1 MRPNFRLILISALV
15 ALVLPN
21 LYGLGCDGPILPVGP
36 SITAPAQSSTIPA
49 SGLFTASVSFP
60 VPLTAISLV
69 EMELQTDQ
77 GATRIDVTALFLPSG
92 QSDFAGAVSASA
104 ILDAVALGLVPG
116 SQTFIVRVDAD
127 GVGGASAGAVP
138 FTWLADTTCEG
149 TAGSALS
156 QCFLDAS
163 NATSLCYSS
172 TGSACSPTD
181 AALVAAED
189 QLRSSVAIACTDR
202 LVQSLGY
209 GAAVTEVGL
218 ADRLIEEC
226 VGNAATLAARIFGGP
241 HAKVRGAGVG
251 VSCMDAAYNESA
263 AFLDLAFNLQRDC
276 VLDPACNAAT
286 VAADIDGAAA
296 ASAAV
301 IDGPCGVGGGFLELL
316 VGVPSAEAIARARTQ
331 SECMLGS
338 AHGDVSPLVPK
349 CSPGGIP
356 GVTVVK
362 TQPTGLTPFAP
373 GVPTQVVLDESVWG
387 TRCGDGSP
395 FAFWIQLASDGNP
408 VGNVVSHMQGG
419 GVCVS
424 EGQCQGVLDNAP
436 SLFSSLDDDFSPTG
450 ILNPDPLT
458 NGFADWTKI
467 FLPYCNQDVFTGG
480 GQLNLFT
487 GFSVERY
494 GALNARAAL
503 RVLRNILAGEMNDSL
518 PTGFRPDLLKVVF
531 SGTSAGGFGVMF
543 NLHHVLDE
551 ERWVHST
558 MVNDAA
564 FGLDSGSGLSVKTL
578 GVQAQQ
584 QWATKLTQPPY
595 CISTDCAQGDVL
607 TVAHSERLLGTPEQ
621 VLLQNSNQDDQ
632 TQVST
637 TAWPN
642 TWSYINRVRDMYC
655 ANNTLPGVYY
665 WLDALPFNLHTYLTD
680 DTDYF
685 TRDIAGVALADWVE
699 EGVFSPGTLTSL
711 AEEGTYADV
720 PPPDPIYLGVLP
732 FDCPTDD

>member
-21 LYGLGCDGPILPVGP
+21 LYGLGCDGPILPDGP
-36 SITAPAQSSTIPA
+36 TITTPAQNSTIPA
-49 SGLFTASVSFP
+49 SGLFTASVNFP
-60 VPLTAISLV
+60 APLTATSIV
-69 EMELQTDQ
+69 EMELQSDQ
-77 GATRIDVTALFLPSG
+77 GSIRVDVTALFLPTG

-104 ILDAVALGLVPG
+104 DLDAGALGLASG
-116 SQTFIVRVDAD
+116 SQTFIVRLDAD
-127 GVGGASAGAVP
+127 GVGGFAVRAVP
-138 FTWLADTTCEG
+138 FMWEGDTACEIA
-149 TAGSALS
+149 AGSALS

-172 TGSACSPTD
+172 TGSACNPTD
-181 AALVAAED
+181 PALVAAEN
-189 QLRSSVAIACTDR
+189 QLRTSVTTACTDSG
-202 LVQSLGY
+202 VQSLGY
-209 GAAVTEVGL
+209 GAAVTASGL
-218 ADRLIEEC
+218 ADRLVEEC
-226 VGNAATLAARIFGGP
+226 VGNAATIAARIFGGP
-241 HAKVRGAGVG
+241 HAKVRGDGVG
-251 VSCMDAAYNESA
+251 VSCMDAAYDESA

-276 VLDPACNAAT
+276 VLDAGCNAAT
-286 VAADIDGAAA
+286 TTAEVDTA
-296 ASAAV
+296 ASQAAAV
-301 IDGPCGVGGGFLELL
+301 IDGACPGEFLEFL
-316 VGVPSAEAIARARTQ
+316 VGLPAAEAVARARTQ

-395 FAFWIQLASDGNP
+395 FAFWIQLAPAGSP

-419 GVCVS
+419 GICVT
-424 EGQCQGVLDNAP
+424 EGQCQGVVDNFP
-436 SLFSSLDDDFSPTG
+436 TLLSSLDDDFSPTG
-450 ILNPDPLT
+450 ILNPDPVI
-458 NGFADWTKI
+458 NAFADWTKI

-480 GQLNLFT
+480 GVARVFPNFT
-487 GFSVERY
+487 VERY

-503 RVLRNILAGEMNDSL
+503 RILRNIVAGEMNDAT
-518 PTGFRPDLLKVVF
+518 PEGYRPDLLKVVF

-564 FGLDSGSGLSVKTL
+564 FGLDSGSLFSVDQLGKT
-578 GVQAQQ
+578 AQDE
-584 QWATKLTQPPY
+584 WDTRLTQPPY
-595 CISTDCAQGDVL
+595 CLETTCAQGDVL

-632 TQVST
+632 TQVTT

-699 EGVFSPGTLTSL
+699 EGVFGPGTLTSL

-732 FDCPTDD
+732 FGCPTN